1 MGEIKE
7 EMMTDKELI
16 GDLLQVVE
24 DEFESILRI
33 LKNEIEETI
42 LILPAKIMRR
52 LIKDLKK

>member
-1 MGEIKE
+1 
-7 EMMTDKELI
+7 MTDKELI

-42 LILPAKIMRR
+42 LTLPAKINEKIDKRLEEMRR
-52 LIKDLKK
+52 